1 MLLGWS
7 RVGSAGRRR
16 LAARAEEA
24 IGNGGEGGALDG
36 EGARRV
42 GGRWNSPG
50 VAVVFTAT
58 HLSLSA
64 LEYLVH
70 VDIDEAPDDLVALGI
85 EVPDDA
91 GERHLNT
98 ENLPAN
104 WQTMLHSEECRA
116 IGDAL
121 AKGQESLVLRVS
133 SIIIP
138 EEDDLVINPGH
149 PRAAEVR
156 IVSERPFSYDP
167 SLLER

>member
-1 MLLGWS
+1 
-7 RVGSAGRRR
+7 V
-16 LAARAEEA
+16 RAWRITRA
-24 IGNGGEGGALDG
+24 VHRTLDG

-70 VDIDEAPDDLVALGI
+70 IDIDHVPDDLVALGI
-85 EVPDDA
+85 EVPEAA
-91 GERHLNT
+91 GERRLT
-98 ENLPAN
+98 TGDLPAN
-104 WQTMLHSEECRA
+104 WQLMLHSEECRA
-116 IGDAL
+116 LGDAW
-121 AKGQESLVLRVS
+121 AKSRESLLLRVP

-138 EEDDLVINPGH
+138 EEDNLIINPAH

-156 IVSERPFSYDP
+156 IVSERPFSYEP
-167 SLLER
+167 RLLER

>member
-1 MLLGWS
+1 VRAW
-7 RVGSAGRRR
+7 RITR
-16 LAARAEEA
+16 AAHRT
-24 IGNGGEGGALDG
+24 LDG
-36 EGARRV
+36 EGARRI

-91 GERHLNT
+91 GERHLST

-104 WQTMLHSEECRA
+104 WRTMLHAEECRA
-116 IGDAL
+116 IGDAW
-121 AKGQESLVLRVS
+121 AKGQESLVLRVP

-138 EEDDLVINPGH
+138 EEDNLVINPGH

-167 SLLER
+167 RLLER